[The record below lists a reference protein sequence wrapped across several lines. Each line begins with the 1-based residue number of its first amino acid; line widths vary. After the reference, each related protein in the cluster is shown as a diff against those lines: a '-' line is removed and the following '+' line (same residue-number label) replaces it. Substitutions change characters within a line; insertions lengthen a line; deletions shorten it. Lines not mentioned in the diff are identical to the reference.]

1 MEYAKQAFHRRT
13 SSDILATRVGSR
25 ASMDQRI
32 FFLINRQWTS
42 PALDRIM
49 AAASSLD
56 LWLPFLVALV
66 LGVAWLGRRRARWML
81 VTLGLMLAVGD
92 GLIAGPLKHL
102 IHRPRP
108 WQAMAGVRQV
118 DLARHARPR
127 VAALFEPLDIT
138 LSSTPQPGGPADTGA
153 GRSFPSSH
161 VVNNFCAAMVLT
173 LFYRRWGWLYFLPAT
188 LVAYSRVYVGAH
200 WPSDV
205 FVSVWLALGVA
216 LLFLAGL
223 QGAMRTV
230 CAYAGRTRR

>member
-1 MEYAKQAFHRRT
+1 
-13 SSDILATRVGSR
+13 
-25 ASMDQRI
+25 MDQRL

-56 LWLPFLVALV
+56 LWLPFLVL
-66 LGVAWLGRRRARWML
+66 LFLLVAWRGGRRARL
-81 VTLGLMLAVGD
+81 LLLALGLMLAVGD
-92 GLIAGPLKHL
+92 GLVAGPLKHL

-108 WQAMAGVRQV
+108 WQAAAGVRQV

-127 VAALFEPLDIT
+127 LLALFRPLEVS
-138 LSSTPQPGGPADTGA
+138 LSPTPPPGGLSDPNG

-161 VVNNFCAAMVLT
+161 VVNNFCAAVVLT
-173 LFYRRWGWLYFLPAT
+173 LFYRRWGWLYFLPAS

-205 FVSVWLALGVA
+205 FVSVWLAVGLA
-216 LLFLAGL
+216 LLSMAAL
-223 QGAMRTV
+223 QWAVRKMTDEG
-230 CAYAGRTRR
+230 GTRGETRL